1 MISFSQNREDVLIER
16 VFRKPAGFFID
27 VGAWHP
33 VSESVTKYFS
43 LAGWRGINI
52 EPDAELFA
60 ELVLSK

>member
-16 VFRKPAGFFID
+16 VFRKPSGFFID